1 MAANGAAPR
10 QKRRK
15 WDVEEPQASQPVDVA
30 RSIQESAAA
39 AARIIAQQALNRL
52 GPSNPAPSAG
62 TPAPGPEASAAH
74 PSASFTDISINA
86 SEPHHRAHLSKRS
99 TLDSIEQRWGV
110 SVVAKGRYYPPGV
123 VPPTGSDPPIFLR
136 IAPGTELAKKDV
148 ASRLSACAAAAA
160 DIEALLRGKPL
171 PGAPPT
177 LPHSSQPHVSTAPL
191 PAQDASPYPVSG
203 PGFHCLYLG
212 IPASCPASWDL
223 AGRVRGP
230 DNAYLGHIAGAC
242 ACVAALRGAGS
253 ATVPETREPL
263 HVFLAAGDGA
273 ALEKARGLTTSLID
287 TVRADFVTAF
297 PGLPRP
303 PGPGSYLPPLPPPPA
318 PMPVSVPTR
327 VVGGPPRPQQGHHR
341 AVPPP
346 PYGTVPPPQYAA
358 VPPPPYGTGPPPQYD
373 AVPPPQYAAVPPP
386 QYAAVPPPQYAA
398 VPPPQYA
405 AVPPPQYAAV
415 PPPQYAAVPPPQYA
429 AVPPPHHAAGPP
441 AGANLPRSHQ
451 QTSQCAPAHPPV
463 ACTAPSA
470 VRDTHLDTG
479 HIAAPAARKRRF
491 SEAPAPDSR
500 APQVPSAPTYY
511 ATASASHPAA
521 LPEKAANEG
530 TAAGMAGTVVRRG
543 NCVML

>member
-253 ATVPETREPL
+253 ATVPETREP
-263 HVFLAAGDGA
+263 
-273 ALEKARGLTTSLID
+273 
-287 TVRADFVTAF
+287 
-297 PGLPRP
+297 
-303 PGPGSYLPPLPPPPA
+303 PPA

>member
-62 TPAPGPEASAAH
+62 TPAPSPEASAAH

-136 IAPGTELAKKDV
+136 IAPGTELVKKDV

-177 LPHSSQPHVSTAPL
+177 LPHSSQPHALTAPL
-191 PAQDASPYPVSG
+191 PAQDASPYPISG

-230 DNAYLGHIAGAC
+230 NNAYLGHIASAC

-273 ALEKARGLTTSLID
+273 ALEKARGLTTSLIN

-303 PGPGSYLPPLPPPPA
+303 PGSGSYLPPLPPPPV
-318 PMPVSVPTR
+318 PMPVSVPTG
-327 VVGGPPRPQQGHHR
+327 VVGGPPRPQQGHRR

-346 PYGTVPPPQYAA
+346 PYGTVL
-358 VPPPPYGTGPPPQYD
+358 
-373 AVPPPQYAAVPPP
+373 PPQYAAVPPP

-405 AVPPPQYAAV
+405 VGPPLHP
-415 PPPQYAAVPPPQYA
+415 
-429 AVPPPHHAAGPP
+429 AAGPP

-451 QTSQCAPAHPPV
+451 QTSQCASAHPPV
-463 ACTAPSA
+463 ACTAPPA

-479 HIAAPAARKRRF
+479 HMAAPAARKRRF

-530 TAAGMAGTVVRRG
+530 TATGMAGMVVRRG
-543 NCVML
+543 NCVLL